1 MYSYLFGNNTT
12 QIGQKER
19 NKKVLGSKT
28 KNPIIKKPVDVG
40 DDWMIITADFKGK
53 TFSDL
58 KDIQREEQFEKFDE
72 FIKKEDSKASQRA
85 IDEWSDSGMIIS
97 GGPSDEEYLFNNLV
111 NKELKKIKNN
121 N

>member
-1 MYSYLFGNNTT
+1 MYSYLFGSNKT

-28 KNPIIKKPVDVG
+28 KKPIIKQPVDVG
-40 DDWMIITADFKGK
+40 DDWMIINADFKGK

-85 IDEWSDSGMIIS
+85 LDEWSESGMIIS
-97 GGPSDEEYLFNNLV
+97 GGPSDEEYLFNNLI